1 MYKIRNIF
9 KTSAAVVVAALI
21 GVSCGDRP
29 ASNPTD
35 DTSTSEAIV
44 AMDSSA
50 ANLNNPRPAPI
61 GDTSETARQA
71 NRFGEMAPNQDTTAR
86 KMIELDKQKQLREN
100 PNQRPKPSTPEGR
113 RITGQ
118 GNQ

>member
-1 MYKIRNIF
+1 MYKIKNIF
-9 KTSAAVVVAALI
+9 KTSAAVAVAALI

-35 DTSTSEAIV
+35 DVSTSQAIV

-50 ANLNNPRPAPI
+50 ANLSNPRPAPI

-71 NRFGEMAPNQDTTAR
+71 NRFGEMNPNQDTAAR
-86 KMIELDKQKQLREN
+86 RQVREDMKRQLEEN
-100 PNQRPKPSTPEGR
+100 PNQVPKPSTPPER
-113 RITGQ
+113 QVTGQ
-118 GNQ
+118 

>member
-1 MYKIRNIF
+1 MKKITNIF
-9 KTSAAVVVAALI
+9 KTGVAVAFAAAI
-21 GVSCGDRP
+21 GFGCNYDRP

-61 GDTSETARQA
+61 GDTSETASQA
-71 NRFGEMAPNQDTTAR
+71 NRFGEMNPNQDTAAR
-86 KMIELDKQKQLREN
+86 RLQKLDELKKKRKQ
-100 PNQRPKPSTPEGR
+100 
-113 RITGQ
+113 
-118 GNQ
+118 